1 MKFLCVPCDQAMKL
15 TKTLPQ
21 AGEGTLSVLYQC
33 PECGRETA
41 MLTNPHETQLV
52 KSLGVKI
59 GPNGQEASKCPFSS
73 MFQGDGSSS
82 SKESTDEIFWSEVA
96 RKRLANL
103 PEMIRPMAKMGIEQ
117 YAKSKGIRE
126 VNEKVLED
134 AKESFGMS

>member
-21 AGEGTLSVLYQC
+21 EGEGTLSVLYQC

-59 GPNGQEASKCPFSS
+59 GPDGQETSKCPFSN
-73 MFQGDGSSS
+73 MFQGDGSSNS
-82 SKESTDEIFWSEVA
+82 ETLKEEISWSEVA
-96 RKRLANL
+96 SRRLENL
-103 PEMIRPMAKMGIEQ
+103 PEMVRPMAKMGIEQ
-117 YAKSKGIRE
+117 YAKSKGLRE
-126 VNEKVLED
+126 IDERVLEE
-134 AKESFGMS
+134 ARESFGM